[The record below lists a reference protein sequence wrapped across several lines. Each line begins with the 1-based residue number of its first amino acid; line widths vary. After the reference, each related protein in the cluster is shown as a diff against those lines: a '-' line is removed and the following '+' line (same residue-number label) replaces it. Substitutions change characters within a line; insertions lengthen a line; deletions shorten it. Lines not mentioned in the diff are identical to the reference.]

1 MHSFLCSLLSS
12 WANLIVAINRATN
25 VENIKMDEILDQ
37 FLYEESRKR
46 TLKMSIDPKFG
57 N

>member
-37 FLYEESRKR
+37 FLYEEARKR